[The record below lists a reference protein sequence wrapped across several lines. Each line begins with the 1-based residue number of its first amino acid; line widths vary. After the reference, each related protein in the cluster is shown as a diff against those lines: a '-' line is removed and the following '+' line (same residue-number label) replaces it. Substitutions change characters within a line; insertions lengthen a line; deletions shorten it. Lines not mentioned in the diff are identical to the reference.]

1 MDNNPPRALI
11 VEDEALVLMD
21 LEQTLM
27 DLGYEIAGKA
37 SDLRRGLEL
46 ARDRDID
53 VAVLDVNLAGAN
65 SAAIAD
71 ELQRRGIPFVF
82 TTGYT
87 SAGIPDRHRDS
98 MRIDKPYESSVL
110 DRALKQVLSSPPGF
124 RS

>member
-1 MDNNPPRALI
+1 MTSSPLRALI

-46 ARDRDID
+46 AREKDID
-53 VAVLDVNLAGAN
+53 VAVLDVNLAGVN

-71 ELQRRGIPFVF
+71 ELQQRGIPFVF
-82 TTGYT
+82 ATGYT
-87 SAGIPDRHRDS
+87 AAGIPEHHRGS
-98 MRIDKPYESSVL
+98 VRIDKPYETAAL
-110 DRALKQVLSSPPGF
+110 DRALKQVLTS
-124 RS
+124 RSAV